1 MIMDDNSIPER
12 GVVATTNDKRNV
24 SCKTTTTSATEVLS
38 KDFSKSDLE
47 QQQIVLSSKQ
57 FSPNDDDDKGP
68 EEVRP
73 PYLEFIGEKTKGLGW
88 IVCSLVVVGYSL
100 AAFILDFRRA
110 LLLFVVEVWVVGLL
124 LFHYVTD
131 RFCPQYKAK
140 TQDRIIDWFV
150 EDLEE
155 SKLAG
160 GVLLAAMVA
169 IVGSVT
175 RDPKNLISALGL
187 VVFAGLSW
195 LTSYK
200 PKDVRWRPVISG
212 IFLQFLLGVLI
223 LRVEP
228 IAQAFGWL
236 GDKVAVFLKYSDA
249 GAMFVYG
256 FLADQSMSSTV
267 LETADGEGVTLFP
280 PFYFTVLSVVF
291 FFSAVVSILTYL
303 EVIGY
308 LVKKVGLG
316 LAVLMGTSGPETFN
330 CVANMFLSMTE
341 SPLLIR
347 PLLSEVSESELHA
360 IMTAGFASVAGSVL
374 AAYISFGASP
384 SDLLAASIMSAPA
397 ALAISKLIYPETTIR
412 RDRAS
417 LFDLEMAK
425 STDPNIVAA
434 ASSGASLAVDMVLQI
449 GGQLIA
455 IVALVAMVDGFLQ
468 GIGNLIDLPLSF
480 NIICSYIF
488 YPLAWLMGVSSDD
501 CLDVASLI
509 GTKIIVNEFA
519 AYAQLGVLIRE
530 GHLSERSIT
539 IATYALCGFSN
550 IGSIGVSVAVLS
562 SLTKPSMKPIITRLV
577 TSAMI
582 AGNTA
587 CFMTACVAGLFYS
600 PTDGANNQDDFD
612 PLVDRGGNST
622 EV

>member
-1 MIMDDNSIPER
+1 MSNKEAIDSNPAKSDDIEQALELTIVKGKDDNHGCE
-12 GVVATTNDKRNV
+12 DED
-24 SCKTTTTSATEVLS
+24 CDHHEV
-38 KDFSKSDLE
+38 DTA
-47 QQQIVLSSKQ
+47 
-57 FSPNDDDDKGP
+57 N
-68 EEVRP
+68 P
-73 PYLEFIGEKTKGLGW
+73 PYLDFLSAKTKGWGW
-88 IVCSLVVVGYSL
+88 IICSAVVVAYSL

-110 LLLFVVEVWVVGLL
+110 LLLFVVEVLVVTLVV
-124 LFHYVTD
+124 FQYVTD
-131 RFCPQYKAK
+131 RVCPEKKAQI
-140 TQDRIIDWFV
+140 QDSLIDWFI

-155 SKLAG
+155 SKIAA

-169 IVGSVT
+169 IIGIMT
-175 RDPKNLISALGL
+175 RDPMNLVSVLGMI
-187 VVFAGLSW
+187 VFIGLSW

-200 PKDVRWRPVISG
+200 PGRVRWRPVISG

-228 IAQAFGWL
+228 IARAFQWL
-236 GDKVAVFLKYSDA
+236 GDQVAIFLNYTNF

-256 FLADQSMSSTV
+256 FLADSSLNETPLV
-267 LETADGEGVTLFP
+267 TADGGEYYLYP

-291 FFSAVVSILTYL
+291 FFSAVVSILSYTG
-303 EVIGY
+303 VIGY
-308 LVKKVGLG
+308 LVKKIGLT

-347 PLLSEVSESELHA
+347 PLLSEVTESELHA
-360 IMTAGFASVAGSVL
+360 VMTAGFASVAGSVL

-397 ALAISKLIYPETTIR
+397 ALGISKLIYPETTVR
-412 RDRAS
+412 RDRKS

-425 STDPNIVAA
+425 SEDPNIVAA
-434 ASSGASLAVDMVLQI
+434 ASSGAALAVDMVLQI

-455 IVALVAMVDGFLQ
+455 IVALVAMVDGFLS
-468 GIGNLIDLPLSF
+468 GIGKLIDVTLSF

-488 YPLAWLMGVSSDD
+488 YPFAWLMGVPTAD
-501 CLDVASLI
+501 CLEVASLI
-509 GTKIIVNEFA
+509 GTKIVVNEFA
-519 AYAQLGVLIRE
+519 AYAQLGVMIRE
-530 GHLSERSIT
+530 GALSARSIT

-550 IGSIGVSVAVLS
+550 ISSIGVSVAVLS
-562 SLTKPSMKPIITRLV
+562 SLTEPKMKPIITKLV

-600 PTDGANNQDDFD
+600 SSIAADPNNIN
-612 PLVDRGGNST
+612 PLVDQAMNST
-622 EV
+622 AV